1 MYFHSRVYDALK
13 QRFPDLTLSL
23 VGQDPSPAI
32 RALATDPSIC
42 VTGFVEDVRPY
53 IARASVVI
61 APFVSGRGIKNK
73 VLEAMAMGKPV
84 VTTSIGVRGIE
95 VTHCEHLCIADNPVK
110 FADQVEALLLDTA
123 KRRRMGHQAREFVK
137 KHHAWAR
144 VTEKIDAIFYEVQ
157 NG

>member
-1 MYFHSRVYDALK
+1 
-13 QRFPDLTLSL
+13 
-23 VGQDPSPAI
+23 
-32 RALATDPSIC
+32 
-42 VTGFVEDVRPY
+42 
-53 IARASVVI
+53 
-61 APFVSGRGIKNK
+61 
-73 VLEAMAMGKPV
+73 
-84 VTTSIGVRGIE
+84 
-95 VTHCEHLCIADNPVK
+95 VK